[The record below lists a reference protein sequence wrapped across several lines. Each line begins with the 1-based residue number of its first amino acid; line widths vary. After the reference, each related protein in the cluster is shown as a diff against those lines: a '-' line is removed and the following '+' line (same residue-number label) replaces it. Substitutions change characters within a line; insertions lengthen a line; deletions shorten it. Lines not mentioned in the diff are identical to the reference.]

1 MYHLLLLSSLFCFLS
16 VTTTFGQDKGC
27 VEGNCENGWGVNN
40 YYIGKI
46 YQGRYEGN
54 FLDGKRHGKGK
65 FVDTNGSIYD
75 GSWKAG
81 KPDGLGAKV
90 SQSGVVESGLWQEG
104 RLIKRQKETISLD
117 CLVGDC
123 KDGYGKSKDALGNLY
138 SGNFEKGQYS
148 GYGEMRYKNG
158 DRYQGYWKN
167 SMLDGKGSYYF
178 NTGHVNTGAFAE
190 GKYLHNK
197 MKIWA
202 VVVGIAAYEKAPKLS
217 YTTRDA
223 QRVYAFLRSV
233 EGGAV
238 PENQVKLLLD
248 EEATAFNIMNTAA
261 DLYEQA
267 DSNDLIIFYFA
278 GHGKSGSFLPFDYD
292 GTSSRLLHHGLVNS
306 LLKDSPA
313 KYKLCAVDACHSGS
327 FDINTVIS
335 YREYIER
342 QRESTESVEGAI
354 GMTRSTKNIR
364 DRIKNYYKSFDG
376 VKGGI
381 AVIMSSA
388 SEEISLEANKL
399 QQGVFSYYFIQAMK
413 GAANKADEN
422 GIKDNVID
430 VQELYQFIEKNVR
443 NFTYGFQHPLIYGT
457 YDEHMPVGLLKSRS

>member
-1 MYHLLLLSSLFCFLS
+1 MYRILLISSLFCFLN
-16 VTTTFGQDKGC
+16 VMAAFGQDKGC

-40 YYIGKI
+40 YYIGKT

-54 FLDGKRHGKGK
+54 FLNGKRDGKGK
-65 FVDTNGSIYD
+65 FAYANGAIYD
-75 GSWKAG
+75 GSWKEG
-81 KPDGLGAKV
+81 KPNGLGARVFKDGKIE
-90 SQSGVVESGLWQEG
+90 SGVWEAG
-104 RLIKRQKETISLD
+104 RLVKRQKDKSVLN
-117 CLVGDC
+117 CLVGNC
-123 KDGYGKSKDALGNLY
+123 KEGYGKSKDKKGNVY
-138 SGNFEKGQYS
+138 TGNFEKGQYS
-148 GYGEMRYKNG
+148 GYGEMRYQNG
-158 DRYQGYWKN
+158 DRYQGHWKN
-167 SMLDGKGSYYF
+167 SVLEGKGSYYF
-178 NTGHVNTGAFAE
+178 NNGHVNTGAFAE
-190 GKYLHNK
+190 GKFLHNK

-202 VVVGIAAYEKAPKLS
+202 VVVGIADYAKAPKLN

-233 EGGAV
+233 GGGAV
-238 PENQVKLLLD
+238 PEDQIKLLLD

-278 GHGKSGSFLPFDYD
+278 GHGKSGAFLPFDYD
-292 GTSSRLLHHGLVNS
+292 GTSARLLHHGLVNS

-335 YREYIER
+335 YKEYIER
-342 QRESTESVEGAI
+342 QRSQPESLDGAI

-376 VKGGI
+376 VRGGI

-422 GIKDNVID
+422 GSKDNVID

-443 NFTYGFQHPLIYGT
+443 NFTYGFQHPLIYGN
-457 YDEHMPVGLLKSRS
+457 YDEHMPVGLLKARP